1 MIMKNL
7 FNLLLTALCC
17 ISCICA
23 ITAESTEAF
32 VIASSMMC
40 FTAIVFIINAKY
52 NMFFERD
59 DKKKK
64 LVLKQGPSLLVT

>member
-1 MIMKNL
+1 MKNL

-40 FTAIVFIINAKY
+40 LSAGVFIINAKY
-52 NMFFERD
+52 NT
-59 DKKKK
+59 
-64 LVLKQGPSLLVT
+64 L